1 MEALD
6 GLSVG
11 ASVEGAGFGNSVG
24 GGVTLGAYLLL
35 HAYFDVC
42 DEELVR
48 FLAKYFHFRQNGPT
62 GL

>member
-1 MEALD
+1 
-6 GLSVG
+6 
-11 ASVEGAGFGNSVG
+11 VEGAGFGNSVG